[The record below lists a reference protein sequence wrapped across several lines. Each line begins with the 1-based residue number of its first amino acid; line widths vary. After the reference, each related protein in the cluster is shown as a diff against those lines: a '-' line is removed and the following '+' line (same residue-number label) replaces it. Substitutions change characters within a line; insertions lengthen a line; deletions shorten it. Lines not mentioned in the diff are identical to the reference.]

1 MHLLKAKEAE
11 VSLFRSS
18 GRKFNKDGEIT
29 DNWWTNFTTK
39 GFEKRAQCMVDQYN
53 NYSVDGGER
62 GQIQV
67 NHVIKREERLPE
79 NK

>member
-1 MHLLKAKEAE
+1 
-11 VSLFRSS
+11 
-18 GRKFNKDGEIT
+18 
-29 DNWWTNFTTK
+29 
-39 GFEKRAQCMVDQYN
+39 MVDQYN

-79 NK
+79 SK